1 MEFFPYF
8 AVVSCIVVLLN
19 AMDLLR
25 RDKIMAACVVA
36 AIYSVL
42 IIWLAGVL

>member
-1 MEFFPYF
+1 MEVFPYF
-8 AVVSCIVVLLN
+8 ALVSCVVVWLN

-36 AIYSVL
+36 VIYSGL
-42 IIWLAGVL
+42 IIWLAGVM

>member
-8 AVVSCIVVLLN
+8 AVVSCVVAILN
-19 AMDLLR
+19 AIDLIK
-25 RDKIMAACVVA
+25 RDKIVEAYILSCV
-36 AIYSVL
+36 YSVL